1 MDELREFLNGRTVGV
16 SLDGKWMW
24 YGVYQRSNPMADEEV
39 DKFEELIQ
47 KSSLFRKI
55 KSGRFRKKTSGIRGC
70 SDG

>member
-39 DKFEELIQ
+39 DKFEELIR

-55 KSGRFRKKTSGIRGC
+55 KEWPVSEEDEWNQRLF
-70 SDG
+70 